1 MTRPHRVD
9 PSSMQRRGSPWRTSV
24 TAGLVSLMMLSGIA
38 GCGDQPRAGPV
49 ATDGSIPVASP
60 TGPGATPDVAS
71 AEAPV
76 LTPLGATSSTAGSTA
91 VAVTQSAGDPGL
103 AAVALSA
110 LAQLDVRTAD
120 PQMGYRRDLFG
131 QAWSDDVT
139 VEGGHNGCD
148 TRNDILR
155 RDLASVQIK
164 VGTNGCVVLTGT
176 LDDPYSAQ
184 TIAFVRGA
192 ATSDAVQIDHLV
204 ALSDAWRSGAQL
216 LTADQRQDL
225 ANDPLNLLAVSGP
238 LNQAKGDSDAASWLP
253 PNAAFRCSYVIRQI
267 QVKTRYGLWVESA
280 EYDAMARILTDC
292 GDPEAAPVSTPAA
305 PALSTP
311 GGDPAPTTPVEQPAV
326 VVQITSGSAF
336 FQELRGGTRGR
347 RGPAAAGTARVLRF
361 HGRRPGRRCLREL
374 IVYSGCSN
382 VDASASTVT
391 RPTTTYA

>member
-1 MTRPHRVD
+1 MPH
-9 PSSMQRRGSPWRTSV
+9 PHESIQ
-24 TAGLVSLMMLSGIA
+24 IA
-38 GCGDQPRAGPV
+38 
-49 ATDGSIPVASP
+49 
-60 TGPGATPDVAS
+60 
-71 AEAPV
+71 
-76 LTPLGATSSTAGSTA
+76 
-91 VAVTQSAGDPGL
+91 
-103 AAVALSA
+103 
-110 LAQLDVRTAD
+110 
-120 PQMGYRRDLFG
+120 
-131 QAWSDDVT
+131 
-139 VEGGHNGCD
+139 
-148 TRNDILR
+148 RNDILR

-204 ALSDAWRSGAQL
+204 ALSDAWRLGAQL
-216 LTADQRQDL
+216 LTADQRQNL

-253 PNAAFRCSYVIRQI
+253 PNVAFRCSYVIRQI

-326 VVQITSGSAF
+326 VVQIPSGSAF
-336 FQELRGGTRGR
+336 FKNC
-347 RGPAAAGTARVLRF
+347 AAARAAGAAPLLQ
-361 HGRRPGRRCLREL
+361 GQPG
-374 IVYSGCSN
+374 YSDSMDGDQDGVACEN
-382 VDASASTVT
+382 
-391 RPTTTYA
+391 